1 VLLEGPHEAGLAG
14 EDRPEVALE
23 RGVGEASPAVLGK
36 ARGDDAPRADRQR
49 RGAAAPNVVAM
60 PLAATSARVE
70 RAS

>member
-1 VLLEGPHEAGLAG
+1 MLVLEGGRVQHYGPT
-14 EDRPEVALE
+14 PQ
-23 RGVGEASPAVLGK
+23 VLVQM
-36 ARGDDAPRADRQR
+36 DRQR